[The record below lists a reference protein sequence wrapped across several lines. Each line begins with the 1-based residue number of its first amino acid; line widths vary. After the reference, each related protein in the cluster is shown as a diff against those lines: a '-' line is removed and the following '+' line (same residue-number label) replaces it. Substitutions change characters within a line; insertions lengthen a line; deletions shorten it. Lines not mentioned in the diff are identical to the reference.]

1 MHQDGGKVI
10 KDLGNFFDKFGQS
23 TAKRQEF
30 VQLTSTPYDY
40 KCDCELFIAFVVT
53 EDTVAGFVTK
63 LL

>member
-1 MHQDGGKVI
+1 MMIGQKSH
-10 KDLGNFFDKFGQS
+10 LG
-23 TAKRQEF
+23 QE
-30 VQLTSTPYDY
+30 VVEIVHDY